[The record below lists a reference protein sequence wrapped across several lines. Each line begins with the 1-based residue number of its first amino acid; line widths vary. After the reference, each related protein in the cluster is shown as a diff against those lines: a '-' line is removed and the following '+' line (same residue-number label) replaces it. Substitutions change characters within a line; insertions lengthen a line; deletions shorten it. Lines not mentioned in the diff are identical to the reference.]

1 MKGFTYILLC
11 SDQSYYIGSTKNI
24 DLRVWQHRSGLGAS
38 YTKHRLPITLVYL
51 EEFERIDEAFYREK
65 QLQGWSKKK
74 KQALINSDFNRLKK
88 AASCQNESHYG
99 DQIRRLKGSKK

>member
-65 QLQGWSKKK
+65 QVQGWRRVKKE
-74 KQALINSDFNRLKK
+74 ALINGSPELLPALAKK
-88 AASCQNESHYG
+88 VFDKNEIKRILG
-99 DQIRRLKGSKK
+99 G